1 VKMTLIVG
9 PALTLTCTGC
19 GHTGAGGTEDYTVAS
34 TGETRAP
41 ECWYH
46 ELVPSM
52 NIEAIM
58 LQIDTPPYCAE
69 CSAKLVEQDP
79 TRSVSQFYSDVTG
92 AEIRPEILQ
101 DL

>member
-41 ECWYH
+41 ECWYQ
-46 ELVPSM
+46 EEISPSSL
-52 NIEAIM
+52 E
-58 LQIDTPPYCAE
+58 YCAS
-69 CSAKLVEQDP
+69 CAAKLVEQDP